1 MFEQNLI
8 KKQAKIILKERKR
21 IEKALRRI
29 SFIIT
34 VYKSDANFLLI
45 KVDDSNLRY
54 QQLIDSG
61 IVVRNSSKN
70 LNCENT
76 LRITVGLSEENTR
89 LIDVLNNI
97 DRK

>member
-1 MFEQNLI
+1 M
-8 KKQAKIILKERKR
+8 R
-21 IEKALRRI
+21 I
-29 SFIIT
+29 
-34 VYKSDANFLLI
+34 LLI

-54 QQLIDSG
+54 QQLIDNG
-61 IVVRNSSKN
+61 IVVSHKN

-76 LRITVGLSEENTR
+76 LRITVGLNEENTR